1 MIRHLR
7 WIIYGE
13 HVKLEFIKQ
22 LSTVLSTP
30 SYASFVRQAAGLQ
43 LKNVLVAK
51 EEATKT
57 QYLKRWLAL
66 PVDVREFVKQ
76 NVVQTLGTEQFRPSV
91 AAQCVAAIA
100 CAEIPE
106 ELWPNIIDH
115 LKNNVISSN
124 NEVLRESSL
133 EALGYICQ
141 DISGTKLESQA
152 NLILTAIVHGLRK
165 DEPSNHIRL
174 AAANAMMNSL
184 EFTKENFNREVCSWF
199 FFQW

>member
-1 MIRHLR
+1 MDLLMIFTVFT
-7 WIIYGE
+7 IY
-13 HVKLEFIKQ
+13 F
-22 LSTVLSTP
+22 
-30 SYASFVRQAAGLQ
+30 Y
-43 LKNVLVAK
+43 
-51 EEATKT
+51 
-57 QYLKRWLAL
+57 YLFLRWLAL

-106 ELWPNIIDH
+106 ELWPNVIDH
-115 LKNNVISSN
+115 LKNNVITSN

-184 EFTKENFNREVCSWF
+184 EFTKENFNREVCSSF
-199 FFQW
+199 FPLFFPLVVTDDLRYYTVSKRKLNSKMALLVLP